1 MLLVPACV
9 VLAIRLAAFGAYRPA
24 KTLAG
29 VAIVAILGFIVAYNL
44 NGMKRKATEKTGQ
57 GIVVGLN
64 AYKSANG
71 RYPADL
77 TDLVPTYLPDIPAT
91 SMGLI
96 SHTYFYYNT
105 DDTGGEFE
113 LMFPCPTWMRCVY
126 SSKNGV
132 WYTHD

>member
-1 MLLVPACV
+1 MLLVPACI
-9 VLAIRLAAFGAYRPA
+9 VLAIGLAVFRVYRPA
-24 KTLAG
+24 KTLVG
-29 VAIVAILGFIVAYNL
+29 VAIMAILGLIVANNL
-44 NGMKRKATEKTGQ
+44 NWMKRKATEKTGQ
-57 GIVVGLN
+57 GIVAGLN

-96 SHTYFYYNT
+96 SHPYFYYSA

-113 LMFPCPTWMRCVY
+113 LVFPCPIWMRCVY